1 MHIYIYIYILYAY
14 ILYIH
19 VILYV
24 CLNNIVKLYSCKDLS
39 GTYDMRTFNSAVM
52 I

>member
-1 MHIYIYIYILYAY
+1 MHIYYIYMY
-14 ILYIH
+14 I
-19 VILYV
+19 YV
-24 CLNNIVKLYSCKDLS
+24 CLNNIVKLYSFKDLS